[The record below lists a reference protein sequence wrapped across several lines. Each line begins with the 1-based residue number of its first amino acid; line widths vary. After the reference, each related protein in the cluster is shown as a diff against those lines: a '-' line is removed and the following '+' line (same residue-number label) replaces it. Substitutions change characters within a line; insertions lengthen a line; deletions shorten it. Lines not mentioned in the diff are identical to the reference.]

1 MRPITVTVGP
11 LATASANNICTSQ
24 TPAAAGQFALNGTLA
39 SASFVGTGSISGSV
53 LTITAVTSGLLAV
66 RQPVGGLG
74 VAANTLVGGTTP
86 ITGSGGIG
94 TYVVTPAQTL
104 SSTTIYGVPVATL
117 DTPRRVLIT
126 AVANETSRT
135 FTVTGTDWG
144 NTPITELVTGP
155 NAAAVYTNL
164 DFKTVTSVSINGAA
178 SGAITVGTTTVASSP
193 WVRLDEFSVGQVG
206 IQVTVTGTVTY
217 SLQQTLQDPGS
228 PFSPVAAYQVVW
240 LNSADASAVNS
251 NTTIQSN
258 YTYAPLYA
266 KATIT
271 SGTGSL
277 TVTYSQYSSAPY

>member
-24 TPAAAGQFALNGTLA
+24 TAGSASALLMNGTLV
-39 SASFVGTGSISGSV
+39 STSFVGTGSISGNI

-66 RQPVGGLG
+66 RQPVSGLG

-94 TYVVTPAQTL
+94 TYVVTPAQKR
-104 SSTTIYGVPVATL
+104 SSTTIYGAPVATL

-126 AVANETSRT
+126 AVGNETSRT
-135 FTVTGTDWG
+135 FTVTGTDWA
-144 NTPITELVTGP
+144 NNPITELITGP
-155 NAAAVYTNL
+155 SAASVYTNL
-164 DFKTVTSVSINGAA
+164 DFKTVTSVLIDGA
-178 SGAITVGTTTVASSP
+178 SSDNITVGTTTVASSP

-217 SLQQTLQDPGS
+217 SLQQTLQDPNS
-228 PFSPVAAYQVVW
+228 PFLPVAPYQVVW

-277 TVTYSQYSSAPY
+277 TVTYSQYSNAPY